1 MNKIAICQPYF
12 APYLGYFQL
21 INEVD
26 IFISYND
33 VNFIKKGWIN
43 RNKILSNKEEK
54 YFTIPLK
61 KQSQYKKIN
70 ETMIDWDNREIYKFV
85 KNLEHSY
92 SKRPFFNET
101 MEIVYSILGEKHK
114 FISDLSLS
122 SLIKFCNYLDINTI
136 FKNSSDLEYEK
147 TNDRSQNL
155 INICINQGCNHYI
168 NPIGGLDLYNK
179 KFFSNRGIKLNFLKG
194 KSSLSIIDVCMNNS
208 AEEIREYLGDFRLI

>member
-1 MNKIAICQPYF
+1 
-12 APYLGYFQL
+12 
-21 INEVD
+21 
-26 IFISYND
+26 
-33 VNFIKKGWIN
+33 
-43 RNKILSNKEEK
+43 
-54 YFTIPLK
+54 
-61 KQSQYKKIN
+61 
-70 ETMIDWDNREIYKFV
+70 MIDWDNREIYKFV